1 MSNGISGFETINATN
16 KMNFYKSMFGSMNK
30 SSNGIDSL
38 LTDYASIKSGS
49 YGKLLKAYYA
59 KQNSVSDTSDTTSTD
74 KTKEDSVKKNE
85 LSRYKGNAEDLSK
98 AAQALYKDSTLF
110 EKIDVTV
117 TDEQGNETVVKDYD
131 RDKINSRIKDF
142 AESYNAMMKE
152 AKSSDDKAIQYA
164 VNNTQKK
171 TDSNKNMLDRIGI
184 TVGSDGMLTVDDDK
198 LQDAEMSD
206 IQILFSGI
214 GSYAYGID
222 SNAASVSNYVSGKI
236 SDSSLYTS
244 KATTY
249 NDINAKTI
257 EDYL

>member
-1 MSNGISGFETINATN
+1 MSKGISGFETIDATN
-16 KMNFYKSMFGSMNK
+16 RMNFYKSMFGSMNK

-74 KTKEDSVKKNE
+74 KTKENSAKNE
-85 LSRYKGNAEDLSK
+85 LSRYKGKAEDLSK
-98 AAQALYKDSTLF
+98 AAQSLYKDNKLF
-110 EKIDVTV
+110 EKIDVKK

-131 RDKINSRIKDF
+131 REKINSRIKDF
-142 AESYNAMMKE
+142 ADSYNAMMKE

-164 VNNTQKK
+164 VKNTQKK

-244 KATTY
+244 NATTY